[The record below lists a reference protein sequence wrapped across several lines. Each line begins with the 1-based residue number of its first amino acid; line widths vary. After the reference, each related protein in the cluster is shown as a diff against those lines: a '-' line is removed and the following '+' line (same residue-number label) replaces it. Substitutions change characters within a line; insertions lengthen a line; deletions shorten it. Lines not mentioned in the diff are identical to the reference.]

1 MKKLKLDQEI
11 EDWLVAFFNGELEEA
26 EEENVSEWL
35 KKCPENREAYDVLL
49 EDYLRV
55 RWSQENVR
63 IREDRAKKVI
73 FSSLKKKR
81 HPWLYYSAVASVVL
95 LLVFAGI
102 LFTREKTNVLPQ
114 GAVAAEIKPVRSQA
128 VLVLSS
134 GERVE
139 LASSH
144 LEIRERDGLIV
155 KVDSNSGIRYD
166 SLATE
171 VTEKVE
177 LIYNKI
183 IVPRGGEYFVTLS
196 DGTKVWLDAESE
208 LEYPVNFSVDCRE
221 VKLKGEAYFS
231 VTKDKGKPFLV
242 QSGEYGVRV
251 YGTEFNV
258 NAYNPRQIETVLVE
272 GTIGFKANVSSE
284 ERMLQP
290 NHLAVVNM
298 ETGVSEIRKVD
309 IYPYIAWKNQDIVFA
324 NERLESIMEKVA
336 RWYDVVVFFQNEG
349 LKDLRFDCNMQRYAD
364 IKDLFF
370 FMEKTSN
377 ACFSIN
383 GRTVTVS
390 KK

>member
-114 GAVAAEIKPVRSQA
+114 GAVAVEIKPVRSQA

-171 VTEKVE
+171 VSEKVE

-221 VKLKGEAYFS
+221 VKLKGEAFPCT
-231 VTKDKGKPFLV
+231 VR
-242 QSGEYGVRV
+242 GVWR
-251 YGTEFNV
+251 
-258 NAYNPRQIETVLVE
+258 A
-272 GTIGFKANVSSE
+272 
-284 ERMLQP
+284 
-290 NHLAVVNM
+290 
-298 ETGVSEIRKVD
+298 
-309 IYPYIAWKNQDIVFA
+309 
-324 NERLESIMEKVA
+324 
-336 RWYDVVVFFQNEG
+336 G
-349 LKDLRFDCNMQRYAD
+349 LRDG
-364 IKDLFF
+364 I
-370 FMEKTSN
+370 
-377 ACFSIN
+377 
-383 GRTVTVS
+383 
-390 KK
+390 